1 MHTPQVQSVSRP
13 CTVGTYDSIREEKC
27 CHCHMQT
34 TDTQRN
40 KCDTCFRGATSQALI
55 YMLER
60 YMSSSPIAIVAIP
73 LSY

>member
-13 CTVGTYDSIREEKC
+13 CIVGTYDSIREEKC

-40 KCDTCFRGATSQALI
+40 KCDTCFRGATRQAII